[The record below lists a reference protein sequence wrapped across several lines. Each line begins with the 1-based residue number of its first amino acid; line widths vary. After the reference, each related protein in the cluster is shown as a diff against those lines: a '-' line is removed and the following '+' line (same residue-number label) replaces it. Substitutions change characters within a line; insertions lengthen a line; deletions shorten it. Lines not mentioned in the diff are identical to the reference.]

1 MNLDFL
7 TPVSEALLE
16 GIEDHGN
23 CLGQQMEIHLPGR
36 LPDLDGVKVA
46 FLGVL
51 EDRLDV
57 RGPRE
62 PFNFLG
68 IRYQLYRLHPGNWD
82 IKLADLGDIEPGET
96 VEDTYFALRET
107 VAQLIKMNVL
117 PVVLGG
123 SQDLMYAQ
131 YRAYDQLEQMVNIVN
146 VDARFDLGDVE
157 APIRNNSF
165 MGKIV
170 VDKPYNLSNYTS
182 IGYQTYFNSQDE
194 IDLIEKLF
202 FDACRLGEVTAK
214 MEIVEPL
221 MRDADL
227 VGIDLG
233 AVNAAAL
240 GNPHLPSP
248 NGFDGKELCALAR
261 YAGISDKVSSFGI
274 FEYTAAHNYSVCNM
288 LVAQA
293 LWYFVEGV
301 NYRRNEYSPSTQE
314 NFTKYQVPIDDEVL
328 VFYKSPLSGRWW
340 IEIPIEYQMNNN
352 LTRNT
357 LLPCTEE
364 EYLDACNQIMP
375 ERWYKTKR
383 KNMV

>member
-1 MNLDFL
+1 MDLDFL
-7 TPVSEALLE
+7 TPVSESLLE
-16 GIEDHGN
+16 GTEELGN
-23 CLGQQMEIHLPGR
+23 CLGQQMEIHLPGK

-46 FLGVL
+46 FFGVL

-62 PFNFLG
+62 PFNFSA
-68 IRYQLYRLHPGNWD
+68 IRYQLYRLYPGNWD
-82 IKLADLGDIEPGET
+82 LKLADLGDIQPGET
-96 VEDTYFALRET
+96 VEDTYFAVGQT
-107 VAQLIKMNVL
+107 VAQLIKMDVL

-131 YRAYDQLEQMVNIVN
+131 YRAYDQLDQMVNIVN
-146 VDARFDLGDVE
+146 VDARFDLGDIE

-165 MGKIV
+165 MGKVV
-170 VDKPYNLSNYTS
+170 VDKPYNLSNYTA

-194 IDLIEKLF
+194 IDLMEKLF
-202 FDACRLGEVTAK
+202 FDACRLGEVAANIE
-214 MEIVEPL
+214 MVEPL

-233 AVNAAAL
+233 AVSAATL
-240 GNPHLPSP
+240 GNPHVPSP
-248 NGFDGKELCALAR
+248 NGFDGKQLCALAR

-274 FEYTAAHNYSVCNM
+274 YEYTATHNYAACNM

-301 NYRRNEYSPSTQE
+301 NYRRNEYALSAQE
-314 NFTKYQVPIDDEVL
+314 NFTRYQVPIDDEIL

>member
-1 MNLDFL
+1 MDLDFL
-7 TPVSEALLE
+7 TPVRESLLE
-16 GIEDHGN
+16 GIEGHGN
-23 CLGQQMEIHLPGR
+23 CLGRQMEIHLPGKQ
-36 LPDLDGVKVA
+36 PDLEGVKVA

-62 PFNFLG
+62 PFNFSD
-68 IRYQLYRLHPGNWD
+68 IRYQLYRLFPGNWD
-82 IKLADLGDIEPGET
+82 MKLADLGDIEPGET
-96 VEDTYFALRET
+96 VEDTYFALRQT
-107 VAQLIKMNVL
+107 VAQLIKMNIL

-131 YRAYDQLEQMVNIVN
+131 YRAYDQLDQMVNIVN
-146 VDARFDLGDVE
+146 VDARFDLGDIE
-157 APIRNNSF
+157 APIGNNSF
-165 MGKIV
+165 MGKVV
-170 VDKPYNLSNYTS
+170 VDKPYNLSNYAS

-194 IDLIEKLF
+194 IDLMEKLF
-202 FDACRLGEVTAK
+202 FDACRLGEVAAK
-214 MEIVEPL
+214 LEIVEPL

-240 GNPHLPSP
+240 GNPHLSSP
-248 NGFDGKELCALAR
+248 NGFDGKQLCALAR

-274 FEYTAAHNYSVCNM
+274 FEYTAAHNYAACNM

-301 NYRRNEYSPSTQE
+301 NYRRNEYSPSIQE
-314 NFTKYQVPIDDEVL
+314 NFIKYQVPIDDEVL

-340 IEIPIEYQMNNN
+340 IEIPVDYQMNNN

-364 EYLDACNQIMP
+364 DYLDACNQIMP